1 MGYRNKKSKMLFLT
15 TVLLFVISLYF
26 LLPGTIFAQTTEEET
41 EETVIPEKLEF
52 DITYPELKAK
62 AGEQFSFKMDL
73 TYTGKE
79 EEVTFD
85 LTTEG
90 PEGWYV
96 GVTPAYEQTE
106 ISAVKLKPA
115 KKESLKAVAIPLV
128 KPQPGEYKITVKASN
143 EELGLEATA
152 EFLAI
157 VTATYELDLTT
168 KSGRLDTKVTSG
180 KDNHLI
186 IKLENKGSD
195 SIEKI
200 TLSADEPEGWIVEFD
215 PKEVEKIEAGKSKE
229 VDVTITPPEK
239 TIAGDYMLTISAKS
253 ENAEDKI
260 EVRVTVL
267 TPTIW
272 GWVGIGI
279 IVIVIVGIAVT
290 FARLGRR

>member
-1 MGYRNKKSKMLFLT
+1 MNYRNKKSKTLFFT

-26 LLPGTIFAQTTEEET
+26 LLPATIFAQTTEEET

-79 EEVTFD
+79 EEVTCD

-106 ISAVKLKPA
+106 ISAVKLKPV
-115 KKESLKAVAIPLV
+115 KKESLKTVAIPLV
-128 KPQPGEYKITVKASN
+128 KPEPGEYKIIVKASN

-157 VTATYELDLTT
+157 VTATYELGLTT

-200 TLSADEPEGWIVEFD
+200 TLSADEPEGWTVEFD
-215 PKEVEKIEAGKSKE
+215 PKEVEKIEAGKTKE

-260 EVRVTVL
+260 EVRVTAL

-279 IVIVIVGIAVT
+279 IVVVIVGIAVT